1 MSVREKYS
9 IYHIGGTTQMA
20 NIIISPSRYV
30 QGSGE
35 LGNIAKHIG
44 GLGNNFFLLGS
55 SSGLKRVE
63 DTIKKSFE
71 GFFPISG
78 EKSFL
83 FMIFPFPRKNR

>member
-1 MSVREKYS
+1 
-9 IYHIGGTTQMA
+9 MA

-71 GFFPISG
+71 GSG
-78 EKSFL
+78 CRAACRSLQPGMLEK
-83 FMIFPFPRKNR
+83 